1 MPWGRAHLAS
11 SSRALGM
18 ALSWSSHISIASS
31 PASASPP
38 CQKEHLVEA
47 PSALGLLGHLAAS
60 LPCCCFFSLYGCC
73 IIGHGFSLCISLL
86 LWLRVQFLHT
96 L

>member
-1 MPWGRAHLAS
+1 MPRGRAHLAS

-18 ALSWSSHISIASS
+18 ALGWSSHISIASS

-47 PSALGLLGHLAAS
+47 LSALGLLGHLAAS
-60 LPCCCFFSLYGCC
+60 LPCCHFFLFMDVASLGMVSPFALAFCYNLECS
-73 IIGHGFSLCISLL
+73 FSAL
-86 LWLRVQFLHT
+86 
-96 L
+96 